1 MKFFM
6 EIDLTPILP
15 LYTFIFNNLWRKPM
29 EQFLKVMKALSDP
42 GRVKILKMLE
52 QRSLCVC
59 EMREALGLAQ
69 PTVSKHLKTL
79 EEAGLVTFFKE
90 GLWVNYR
97 LTEGRN
103 SPYAATM
110 LGTLR
115 HWLTDDP
122 EIDELVSRRLPFINR
137 EIICRK

>member
-1 MKFFM
+1 M
-6 EIDLTPILP
+6 ER
-15 LYTFIFNNLWRKPM
+15 FI
-29 EQFLKVMKALSDP
+29 KVMKALSDP

-52 QRSLCVC
+52 ERSLCVC
-59 EMREALGLAQ
+59 EIQAALGLAQ

-97 LTEGRN
+97 LTEGRD

-122 EIDELVSRRLPFINR
+122 EIAALVKKRLPFIHR
-137 EIICRK
+137 EEVCKK